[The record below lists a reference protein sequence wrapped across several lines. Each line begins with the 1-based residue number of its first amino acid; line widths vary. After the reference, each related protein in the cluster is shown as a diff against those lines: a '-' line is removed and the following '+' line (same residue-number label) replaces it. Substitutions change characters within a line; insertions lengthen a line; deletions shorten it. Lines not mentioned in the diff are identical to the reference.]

1 MCRFV
6 TGTLGWRNVTLQMTS
21 HIDRRAFPRIHA
33 PLYSRPARMKV
44 GEKKQ
49 VLDVSLGGARI
60 YSDEPQDVGS
70 RLDLELFLP
79 DGSSL
84 ECTARIVWAIKL
96 PKDAV
101 ARFEVGLSF
110 IDVPEPVLAR
120 LQTVLV
126 ADEG

>member
-1 MCRFV
+1 M
-6 TGTLGWRNVTLQMTS
+6 TLQMTS

-60 YSDEPQDVGS
+60 YSDDPQDVGS

-110 IDVPEPVLAR
+110 TEVPEPVLAR
-120 LQTVLV
+120 LKTVLV
-126 ADEG
+126 TDEG

>member
-1 MCRFV
+1 M
-6 TGTLGWRNVTLQMTS
+6 TLQMTS
-21 HIDRRAFPRIHA
+21 PIDRRAFPRIHA

-44 GEKKQ
+44 GDKKQ

-110 IDVPEPVLAR
+110 LDVPEPVLAR
-120 LQTVLV
+120 LKTVLV
-126 ADEG
+126 SDEG

>member
-1 MCRFV
+1 MCPFV
-6 TGTLGWRNVTLQMTS
+6 TATLGWQIVTPQMTS

-44 GEKKQ
+44 GDKKQ

-110 IDVPEPVLAR
+110 IDVPEPVLAQ
-120 LQTVLV
+120 LKTVLV
-126 ADEG
+126 ADET

>member
-1 MCRFV
+1 
-6 TGTLGWRNVTLQMTS
+6 MTNQTTS
-21 HIDRRAFPRIHA
+21 YIDRRAFPRLHA
-33 PLYSRPARMKV
+33 PLYSRPARMKL

-70 RLDLELFLP
+70 RLDLELFMP

-96 PKDAV
+96 PRDAV

-110 IDVPEPVLAR
+110 LDVPEAILAR
-120 LQTVLV
+120 LKTVLV
-126 ADEG
+126 PDESEG

>member
-1 MCRFV
+1 M
-6 TGTLGWRNVTLQMTS
+6 TTQMTS
-21 HIDRRAFPRIHA
+21 NIDRRSFPRLQA
-33 PLYSRPARMKV
+33 PLYSRPARMKI

-84 ECTARIVWAIKL
+84 ECTARIVWAVKL

-101 ARFEVGLSF
+101 ARFEIGLSF
-110 IDVPEPVLAR
+110 IDVPDETLER
-120 LQTVLV
+120 LKTVLV
-126 ADEG
+126 ADET

>member
-1 MCRFV
+1 M
-6 TGTLGWRNVTLQMTS
+6 TTQTTS
-21 HIDRRAFPRIHA
+21 HIDRRAFPRLHA
-33 PLYSRPARMKV
+33 PLYSRPARMKL

-60 YSDEPQDVGS
+60 YSDDAQEVGS
-70 RLDLELFLP
+70 RLDLELFMP

-84 ECTARIVWAIKL
+84 ECTARIVWLIKL

-110 IDVPEPVLAR
+110 IDVPEAILAR
-120 LQTVLV
+120 LKTVLV
-126 ADEG
+126 PDEAER